1 MSMTAEIQQNP
12 GFTDFPAA
20 AGADYQAPA
29 SYDTDLDIGR
39 AVPLYEILNRA
50 TEEAAK
56 IKPSLRMALSEI
68 RDDLDR
74 RTRQWRSAAKIVEQ
88 TLQQLAIAETRRS
101 EALEALVRIENEVS
115 RTGHALTMALSS
127 FDESGETKNIDP
139 RFKHSEDALL
149 DLDKV
154 TSDLLVAQSVC
165 RAAWLAYSEALA
177 NEAQLRQDVQL
188 ASQPN

>member
-1 MSMTAEIQQNP
+1 MTMTSEIAQDAN
-12 GFTDFPAA
+12 FDNFPVPTHDAH
-20 AGADYQAPA
+20 
-29 SYDTDLDIGR
+29 SDIGR

-50 TEEAAK
+50 SEEAAK
-56 IKPSLRMALSEI
+56 TKPSLRMALSEI

-74 RTRQWRSAAKIVEQ
+74 RTRQWRSSAKVVEQ

-139 RFKHSEDALL
+139 RFAQSEDALL

-165 RAAWLAYSEALA
+165 RAAWLAYSDALA
-177 NEAQLRQDVQL
+177 SEENLRRDVQI
-188 ASQPN
+188 ASLPN